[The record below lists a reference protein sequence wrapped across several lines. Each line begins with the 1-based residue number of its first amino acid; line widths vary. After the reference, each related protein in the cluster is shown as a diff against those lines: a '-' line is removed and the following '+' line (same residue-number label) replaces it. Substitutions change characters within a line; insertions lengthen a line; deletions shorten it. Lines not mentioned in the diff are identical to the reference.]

1 MRNYTYPTPLP
12 CQTDWASRPLTEL
25 VTHLSRTYRRATRHR
40 THAITVRLRQMRPFE
55 HDVRHA
61 ELARLAYTFGLLD
74 DGIEEHLW
82 LEDDVLC
89 PAIVKLE
96 RPGSFLDSGACEAL
110 CQMVIKVADE
120 HRRIRTM
127 VDQLVRAVD
136 AMPGPP
142 SPCEQALLVNDLEML
157 GLILNEQMDFEDGSL
172 WPRALDLYQQRS

>member
-1 MRNYTYPTPLP
+1 
-12 CQTDWASRPLTEL
+12 
-25 VTHLSRTYRRATRHR
+25 
-40 THAITVRLRQMRPFE
+40 
-55 HDVRHA
+55 
-61 ELARLAYTFGLLD
+61 
-74 DGIEEHLW
+74 
-82 LEDDVLC
+82 
-89 PAIVKLE
+89 
-96 RPGSFLDSGACEAL
+96 
-110 CQMVIKVADE
+110 MVIKVADE